1 MKHLTHPGWIK
12 AKGILFLFLATFSTA
27 MLIADH
33 PNLRFALLF
42 SIAVWSFCRFYYFA
56 FYVITNYVD
65 STYKFS
71 GLGSFAK
78 YLLTKTKPVGAP
90 WSSSKPPK
98 QQILQ
103 LWRSDTEYG
112 N

>member
-1 MKHLTHPGWIK
+1 MDPTNRTYKMKNLTHPNWIK

-33 PNLRFALLF
+33 ANLRFTLLF

-65 STYKFS
+65 PNYKFS
-71 GLGSFAK
+71 GLVSLAK
-78 YLLTKTKPVGAP
+78 YLLIKNKFRRTRHD
-90 WSSSKPPK
+90 
-98 QQILQ
+98 I
-103 LWRSDTEYG
+103 
-112 N
+112 